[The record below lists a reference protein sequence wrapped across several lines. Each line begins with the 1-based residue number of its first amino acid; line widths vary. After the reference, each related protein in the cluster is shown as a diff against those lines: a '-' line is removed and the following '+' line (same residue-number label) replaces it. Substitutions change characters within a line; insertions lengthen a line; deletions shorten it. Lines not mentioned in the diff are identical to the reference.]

1 MIHGIDEREQLERL
15 HDRHKRLSL
24 DVFDQ
29 ISSNAKKEEIEKNRK
44 ELKKITLD
52 LEALKIKLLYP

>member
-24 DVFDQ
+24 DVFDY
-29 ISSNAKKEEIEKNRK
+29 INSNAETEKIEEAKRELGKTV
-44 ELKKITLD
+44 EELQTLKK
-52 LEALKIKLLYP
+52 KLHSQ